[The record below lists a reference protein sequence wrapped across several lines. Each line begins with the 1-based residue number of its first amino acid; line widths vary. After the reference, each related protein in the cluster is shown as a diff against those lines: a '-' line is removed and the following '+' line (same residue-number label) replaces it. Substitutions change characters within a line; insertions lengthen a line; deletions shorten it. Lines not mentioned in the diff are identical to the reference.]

1 MWVRRPSLQ
10 EFQDLLRGARDH
22 RLLPP
27 DDDRALHELG
37 VLEEQRDHRFGRLV
51 GVCIQLQ
58 GLEVLVLSD
67 ELRRGA
73 REQFEKALD
82 IGSRKGVFEVVDD
95 VELDVALAQD
105 VQRAA

>member
-1 MWVRRPSLQ
+1 MFPSPMNPARMLPSRLYRPWELPSLVRGRRPSLQ

-58 GLEVLVLSD
+58 GLEVLVL
-67 ELRRGA
+67 
-73 REQFEKALD
+73 
-82 IGSRKGVFEVVDD
+82 
-95 VELDVALAQD
+95 
-105 VQRAA
+105 